1 MRKCKLNFHRIA
13 KGKIAGKTPCHADS
27 RKNVGVSKKS
37 GEPRNFGRKGMQRL
51 DLINKYSNVFQNKYQ
66 KNKHFETTYK
76 YV

>member
-1 MRKCKLNFHRIA
+1 
-13 KGKIAGKTPCHADS
+13 
-27 RKNVGVSKKS
+27 
-37 GEPRNFGRKGMQRL
+37 MQRL